1 MYCGRGIRKGKGLDM
16 KLIIG
21 VITVLGV
28 LAGMCIFLRK
38 EKIKGIGQLVLAV
51 VCPIIMI
58 AYLSLKEK
66 HAFGGT
72 DWEFLVHSA
81 TVDRDIWPWII
92 LILFVVEII
101 FIVRTICVITKKCEQ
116 AL

>member
-1 MYCGRGIRKGKGLDM
+1 MHCGKGIKKGKGFAM

-28 LAGMCIFLRK
+28 LAGMCILLRK
-38 EKIKGIGQLVLAV
+38 DIIKGIGQLVLAV
-51 VCPIIMI
+51 VCPLITIS
-58 AYLSLKEK
+58 YLSLKEDR
-66 HAFGGT
+66 AFGGT

-81 TVDRDIWPWII
+81 TVDGDIWPWII

-101 FIVRTICVITKKCEQ
+101 YIIRTICVIIKKREL